1 LEAESRALVV
11 FSGGQDSTTCLF
23 WALSKFKSV
32 STISFD
38 YGQKHLTE
46 LDSAQKICALAGVDY
61 DLIKIPNILRSSSP
75 LTDHDA
81 NLDLYEDIDQI
92 KPGLQNTFVPGR
104 NILFLT
110 IAGNVALAKNC
121 AHIVIG
127 VCQED
132 YGGYY
137 DCRQDFINAME
148 AALNLGLL
156 GRAPKSPNAP
166 ESQGAPKSP
175 NAPEL
180 QGAPKSPNAP
190 ESQGAPKSPNA
201 PESQGAPEK
210 SPRGLSIHTPL
221 MDLNKAGAVKL
232 ATNLPEPYNQL
243 CMEALGLSHTC
254 YAGKRPPCG
263 QCNACLLRAR
273 GFRDAGVKDPLDI
286 SS

>member
-1 LEAESRALVV
+1 METESRALVV

-46 LDSAQKICALAGVDY
+46 LDSAQKICALAGLEF

-75 LTDHDA
+75 LTDHDSK
-81 NLDLYEDIDQI
+81 LDLYENIEQI

-110 IAGNVALAKNC
+110 IAGNIALAKNC

-148 AALNLGLL
+148 SSLNLGLL
-156 GRAPKSPNAP
+156 GRAP
-166 ESQGAPKSP
+166 ESP

-180 QGAPKSPNAP
+180 QG
-190 ESQGAPKSPNA
+190 G
-201 PESQGAPEK
+201 PEK
-210 SPRGLSIHTPL
+210 FPRGLKIHTPL
-221 MDLNKAGAVKL
+221 MDLNKAGAVQL
-232 ATNLPEPYNQL
+232 ATSLPEPYNQL
-243 CMEALGLSHTC
+243 CMEALALSHTC

-273 GFRDAGVKDPLDI
+273 GFREAGVKDPLDI

>member
-1 LEAESRALVV
+1 METESRALVV

-46 LDSAQKICALAGVDY
+46 LDSAKKICALAVVDF

-75 LTDHDA
+75 LTDHDSK
-81 NLDLYEDIDQI
+81 LDLYENIEQI

-110 IAGNVALAKNC
+110 IAGNIALAKNC

-148 AALNLGLL
+148 SALNLGLL
-156 GRAPKSPNAP
+156 GQAP
-166 ESQGAPKSP
+166 ESP
-175 NAPEL
+175 NTPEL
-180 QGAPKSPNAP
+180 QS
-190 ESQGAPKSPNA
+190 
-201 PESQGAPEK
+201 APEK
-210 SPRGLSIHTPL
+210 FPRGLQIHTPL

-232 ATNLPEPYNQL
+232 ATSLPEPYNQL
-243 CMEALGLSHTC
+243 CMEALALSHTC

-273 GFRDAGVKDPLDI
+273 GFREAGVKDPLDI

>member
-1 LEAESRALVV
+1 METESRALVV

-46 LDSAQKICALAGVDY
+46 LDSAKKICALAGLEF

-75 LTDHDA
+75 LTDHDSK
-81 NLDLYEDIDQI
+81 LDLYENIEQI

-104 NILFLT
+104 NVLFLT

-137 DCRQDFINAME
+137 DCRQDFITAME
-148 AALNLGLL
+148 SALNLGLL
-156 GRAPKSPNAP
+156 GRAP
-166 ESQGAPKSP
+166 ESP

-180 QGAPKSPNAP
+180 QS
-190 ESQGAPKSPNA
+190 
-201 PESQGAPEK
+201 APEK
-210 SPRGLSIHTPL
+210 FPRGLKIHTPL

-232 ATNLPEPYNQL
+232 ATSLPEPYNQL
-243 CMEALGLSHTC
+243 CMEALALSHTC

-273 GFRDAGVKDPLDI
+273 GFREAGVKDPLDI

>member
-1 LEAESRALVV
+1 MEAESRALVV

-46 LDSAQKICALAGVDY
+46 LDSAKKICALAGVDY

-81 NLDLYEDIDQI
+81 KLDLYEDIDQI

-166 ESQGAPKSP
+166 KSQGAPKSP
-175 NAPEL
+175 
-180 QGAPKSPNAP
+180 K
-190 ESQGAPKSPNA
+190 A

-232 ATNLPEPYNQL
+232 ATSLPEPYNQL

-273 GFRDAGVKDPLDI
+273 GFREAGVKDPLDI

>member
-46 LDSAQKICALAGVDY
+46 LDSAQKICALAGVDF
-61 DLIKIPNILRSSSP
+61 DLLKIPNILRSSSP

-81 NLDLYEDIDQI
+81 KLDLYEDIDQI

-166 ESQGAPKSP
+166 ESQGAP
-175 NAPEL
+175 
-180 QGAPKSPNAP
+180 
-190 ESQGAPKSPNA
+190 
-201 PESQGAPEK
+201 EK

-232 ATNLPEPYNQL
+232 ATSLPEPYNQL

-273 GFRDAGVKDPLDI
+273 GFREAGVKDPLDI

>member
-1 LEAESRALVV
+1 METESRALVV

-46 LDSAQKICALAGVDY
+46 LDSAKKICALAGVDF

-75 LTDHDA
+75 LTDHDSK
-81 NLDLYEDIDQI
+81 LDLYENIEQI

-110 IAGNVALAKNC
+110 IAGNIALAKNC

-148 AALNLGLL
+148 SALNLGLL
-156 GRAPKSPNAP
+156 GRAP
-166 ESQGAPKSP
+166 ESP

-180 QGAPKSPNAP
+180 QGA
-190 ESQGAPKSPNA
+190 Q
-201 PESQGAPEK
+201 EK
-210 SPRGLSIHTPL
+210 FPRGLQIHTPL

-232 ATNLPEPYNQL
+232 ATSLPEPYNQL
-243 CMEALGLSHTC
+243 CMEALALSHTC

-273 GFRDAGVKDPLDI
+273 GFREAGVKDPLDI